1 MGNLYEFETGP
12 DYLQGLVSIIKQPVP
27 MSSKHKGKHK
37 GMPAKKGF
45 KKLMADKADAQRQ
58 LTKWI
63 NANQITGRGLRSLL
77 GD

>member
-27 MSSKHKGKHK
+27 MSSKHK